1 MEACGAYAGCA
12 TSMTSM
18 TSEIIDT
25 TTYLDIISKFKDL
38 QKNYYVD
45 RGCMILTM
53 NDKFAKRFLEK
64 HANITW
70 TATYNQYAES
80 NVLTAKISVIIFEQ
94 PFTVHLHRPLK
105 QVHRWEYE
113 NFFGFGGHNA
123 GFSRDRIIITF
134 PVSFDKNIDY
144 EYMLMMGTL
153 IGRVD
158 EDSSRECCTIN
169 EKYIKNALK
178 LLVIGG
184 YVKGWNAFNRFKE
197 WFKERGFNIEV
208 DLNDGEMIT
217 SFLLEDYIVGE

>member
-12 TSMTSM
+12 TSMTS
-18 TSEIIDT
+18 EIIDT
-25 TTYLDIISKFKDL
+25 TTYLDVISKFKDL
-38 QKNYYVD
+38 QNNYYVD
-45 RGCMILTM
+45 HGCMILTM

-64 HANITW
+64 HASITW

-184 YVKGWNAFNRFKE
+184 YVKEWNAFNRFKE
-197 WFKERGFNIEV
+197 WFKERGFNIEI
-208 DLNDGEMIT
+208 DLNDGEMFT